1 MTPRQSV
8 EAECERRGKKAV
20 VAGCI
25 ELLMGRP
32 TDDGLVAAL
41 GGPPASDGAESVPQP
56 YWLRVWAAR
65 GLLWAWDDAALPA
78 LTRALTD
85 ENWRVRETAA
95 KVAPTAS
102 GYPRC
107 CSRSPPRARRA
118 PSAATIAL
126 VSGTA
131 CAVGP
136 CAAPRAAGS
145 SYCTNHGPK
154 EPTDRRPGV
163 SSANASMVCPHCTS
177 TGTVKTK
184 AVKAKRGVSG
194 AKATAAVFTAGIS
207 LLGTG
212 LSRKEKLTEAHCT
225 KCGMT
230 WHIG

>member
-1 MTPRQSV
+1 MHTPDVTARSHWGVTPRQSV

-95 KVAPTAS
+95 KVV
-102 GYPRC
+102 
-107 CSRSPPRARRA
+107 ARHL
-118 PSAATIAL
+118 PGDAL
-126 VSGTA
+126 P
-131 CAVGP
+131 AVEKLRKDP
-136 CAAPRAAGS
+136 VARV
-145 SYCTNHGPK
+145 
-154 EPTDRRPGV
+154 R
-163 SSANASMVCPHCTS
+163 
-177 TGTVKTK
+177 
-184 AVKAKRGVSG
+184 
-194 AKATAAVFTAGIS
+194 TAA
-207 LLGTG
+207 
-212 LSRKEKLTEAHCT
+212 SRAVVRLTEAEA
-225 KCGMT
+225 
-230 WHIG
+230 